1 MKRWQRFY
9 IHGSIWLI
17 TEVVLSLM
25 GLDDLADYSE
35 FFASARNLCC
45 QGTHCDCGV
54 IDNYKR
60 FTITHLVRKI
70 L

>member
-1 MKRWQRFY
+1 MKRWQRFC

-17 TEVVLSLM
+17 TEVVLGVM

-35 FFASARNLCC
+35 FLQVRGTASAKPPI
-45 QGTHCDCGV
+45 V
-54 IDNYKR
+54 I
-60 FTITHLVRKI
+60 L

>member
-1 MKRWQRFY
+1 MKRWQRFC

-17 TEVVLSLM
+17 TEAVLGFM

-35 FFASARNLCC
+35 FLQVRETVVAKPPI
-45 QGTHCDCGV
+45 V
-54 IDNYKR
+54 I
-60 FTITHLVRKI
+60 L